1 MSFALYIGI
10 ILANLAIS
18 GTSPSDNELFI
29 IIDKGNERA
38 YFKSLTNL
46 EDTLLVLFHRRD
58 GSAAGIAV
66 MLCLAFVCRAQVLLC
81 FMIILLFVSF
91 VWCFG

>member
-1 MSFALYIGI
+1 M
-10 ILANLAIS
+10 
-18 GTSPSDNELFI
+18 
-29 IIDKGNERA
+29 
-38 YFKSLTNL
+38 
-46 EDTLLVLFHRRD
+46 LLVLFHRRD

-81 FMIILLFVSF
+81 FMIINYCFVSF